1 MTEKIASA
9 LDAMIQAA
17 NHKATNYAIA
27 AGLVVTGQTAKEAG
41 SPEFKSLSDIH
52 VTELFSHD
60 LSAAAVA
67 TLVGSAWIIFQFS
80 REIIR
85 GIVWALRKYRARGN

>member
-9 LDAMIQAA
+9 LDAIIQAA

-27 AGLVVTGQTAKEAG
+27 AGLVVTGQTAKEA
-41 SPEFKSLSDIH
+41 SAPEFKSLSDIP
-52 VTELFSHD
+52 VTELFAHD

-67 TLVGSAWIIFQFS
+67 SLVGSAWIIFQFS

-85 GIVWALRKYRARGN
+85 GIVWLWGRYRERKN